1 MDKADFPNVKRW
13 FDAMSARPAVQAG
26 MELLAEHRGNKTLT
40 DEARNL
46 LFGKGQFERD

>member
-1 MDKADFPNVKRW
+1 
-13 FDAMSARPAVQAG
+13 MSARPAVQAG